1 MSVIIIAEFPPY
13 MYRVPGGAPYEY
25 QAKTWAARILF
36 PPTPQKWIAGTE

>member
-1 MSVIIIAEFPPY
+1 

-25 QAKTWAARILF
+25 LLRAARILS